1 MTGALVALPIA
12 AGVIAA
18 GLLGF
23 ASYRYMFRDALRKAI
38 KELDGLLGAIDS
50 DLRTVDVFGAA
61 ASRTF
66 PRARSGDNPG
76 DPGGL
81 LS

>member
-1 MTGALVALPIA
+1 
-12 AGVIAA
+12 
-18 GLLGF
+18 
-23 ASYRYMFRDALRKAI
+23 MFRDALRKAI
-38 KELDGLLGAIDS
+38 TELDGLLGTIDS
-50 DLRTVDVFGAA
+50 DLRRVDVFGAA